1 MSEFQELIKSFGKSR
16 DYVRD
21 FFVYGFKSRQDF
33 TSDKKSARTY
43 DDERRRITSWLG
55 KYVEEETAE
64 SEGGRVKNISLQMDS
79 NLLDE
84 NPLFAVWKTKSFTD
98 NDVMLH
104 FCIFDIL
111 FEQETSL
118 TANEIADILSTDYA
132 LAVDTQM
139 VRRKLNEYVKEGL
152 IETEKQGKSLLYKRS
167 FSYRELND
175 DYDSN
180 QSIVGLTDAVALMQM
195 DSPFGFVGS
204 TILDSIDSQNDLF
217 RVKHSFPSFTLE
229 DEVLIQIL
237 EAKKDFHNL
246 QFEVKSN
253 RNEKVQIIYGVPL
266 KILISIRTGRRFV
279 CICQKLRNKG
289 EDKIRYRFVTL
300 RLDQIKK
307 VIKLKGVSDAE
318 KELTNEKNIK
328 EIDDKTDISD
338 LEKDDVYKNLETNID
353 YVWGVSFSGNK
364 TKLKLMLSI
373 DEKYEDFII
382 QRLVRE
388 GKNGIITKIGE
399 NLFCYE
405 KIVFDAREMFPWL
418 RTFIGRLVDL
428 RFIFLDGEL
437 NEVGENRKLRN
448 DFLKDIRDM
457 EWMYF
462 QESLPG
468 SENICE
474 MEKKE

>member
-1 MSEFQELIKSFGKSR
+1 M
-16 DYVRD
+16 
-21 FFVYGFKSRQDF
+21 
-33 TSDKKSARTY
+33 
-43 DDERRRITSWLG
+43 
-55 KYVEEETAE
+55 
-64 SEGGRVKNISLQMDS
+64 
-79 NLLDE
+79 
-84 NPLFAVWKTKSFTD
+84 
-98 NDVMLH
+98 
-104 FCIFDIL
+104 
-111 FEQETSL
+111 
-118 TANEIADILSTDYA
+118 
-132 LAVDTQM
+132 
-139 VRRKLNEYVKEGL
+139 
-152 IETEKQGKSLLYKRS
+152 
-167 FSYRELND
+167 
-175 DYDSN
+175 
-180 QSIVGLTDAVALMQM
+180 
-195 DSPFGFVGS
+195 
-204 TILDSIDSQNDLF
+204 
-217 RVKHSFPSFTLE
+217 
-229 DEVLIQIL
+229 
-237 EAKKDFHNL
+237 
-246 QFEVKSN
+246 
-253 RNEKVQIIYGVPL
+253 
-266 KILISIRTGRRFV
+266 
-279 CICQKLRNKG
+279 RNKG

-307 VIKLKGVSDAE
+307 VTKLKGVSDAE

-428 RFIFLDGEL
+428 RFVFLDGEL

-468 SENICE
+468 SENICK